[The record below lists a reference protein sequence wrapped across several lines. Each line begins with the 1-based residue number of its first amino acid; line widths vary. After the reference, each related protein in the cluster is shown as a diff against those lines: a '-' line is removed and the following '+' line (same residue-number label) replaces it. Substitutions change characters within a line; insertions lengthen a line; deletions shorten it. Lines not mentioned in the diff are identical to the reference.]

1 MSGATPGASSTG
13 RTPATRWNA
22 KSNCRLPRQAETK
35 PEGEPEMSTRTA
47 LDTVSEYVQAL
58 ADKNIDRML
67 SLRAEAYV
75 RDFAHT
81 DIFHRGPVS
90 SEESQRFWHA
100 LFTAFPEL
108 DYEVSCTLAAEDVVA
123 TQWTFTAT
131 NSRPVSPPIVP
142 IDMEATGRTVKIRG
156 ATFYDVN
163 DGLIERETMY
173 TDLSTLFVELGVNP

>member
-1 MSGATPGASSTG
+1 
-13 RTPATRWNA
+13 
-22 KSNCRLPRQAETK
+22 
-35 PEGEPEMSTRTA
+35 
-47 LDTVSEYVQAL
+47 
-58 ADKNIDRML
+58 
-67 SLRAEAYV
+67 
-75 RDFAHT
+75 
-81 DIFHRGPVS
+81 
-90 SEESQRFWHA
+90 
-100 LFTAFPEL
+100 L

-123 TQWTFTAT
+123 TQWAFTAT